1 MILAK
6 GQVTKNKNTCGPT
19 IVFGNASQPQKILPR
34 ASLKVRAVTL
44 AKSPGTKKLTTLAA
58 QIRYEDKIYLVS
70 VSNAKQLIPRAGL
83 IVTAV
88 TLARGQGSKK

>member
-1 MILAK
+1 MLKAK
-6 GQVTKNKNTCGPT
+6 APKNKNTCGPT
-19 IVFGNASQPQKILPR
+19 IVFGMRLNHKEILPR

-44 AKSPGTKKLTTLAA
+44 ARSPGTKKLTTLAA
-58 QIRYEDKIYLVS
+58 QIRYEEKLYLVS
-70 VSNAKQLIPRAGL
+70 VSNAKQLVPRAGL